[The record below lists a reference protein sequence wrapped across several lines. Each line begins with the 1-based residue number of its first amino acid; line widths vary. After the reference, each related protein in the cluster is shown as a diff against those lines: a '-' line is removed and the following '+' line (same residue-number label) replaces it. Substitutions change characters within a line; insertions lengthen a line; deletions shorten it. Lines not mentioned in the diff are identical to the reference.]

1 MNINDIL
8 KSGANVQLVVNALD
22 LKEMFLQ
29 WSEEHNRNSV
39 SVPEEKYLTAQEAAA
54 KLGVDISTLW
64 RWDKTDFLKKIKV
77 GKKIFYKESDI
88 LKLMEG

>member
-54 KLGVDISTLW
+54 KLGVDISTL
-64 RWDKTDFLKKIKV
+64 DKTDFLKKIKV

>member
-39 SVPEEKYLTAQEAAA
+39 LVPKEKYLTAQEAAE
-54 KLGVDISTLW
+54 KLGVDVSTLW

-77 GKKIFYKESDI
+77 GKKIFYRESDI

>member
-39 SVPEEKYLTAQEAAA
+39 SVPKEKYLTAQEAAE
-54 KLGVDISTLW
+54 KLGVDVSTLW

-77 GKKIFYKESDI
+77 GKKIFYRESDI